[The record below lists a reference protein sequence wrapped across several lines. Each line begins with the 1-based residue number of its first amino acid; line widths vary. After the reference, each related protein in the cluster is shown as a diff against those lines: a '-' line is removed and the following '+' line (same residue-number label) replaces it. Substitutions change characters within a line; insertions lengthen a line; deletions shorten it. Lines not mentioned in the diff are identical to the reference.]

1 MAEAAS
7 QPLRQSDPETNII
20 KSISIYA
27 THAGQFNKQL
37 ILVVQYAQ
45 ISRHDFVLENSTRR
59 YVNALTVV
67 RYDDDSSLQN
77 ASIITITI
85 ITIIIIIIIYIINNN
100 NSLNIL
106 DWLTLL

>member
-7 QPLRQSDPETNII
+7 QPLRQSDPETNTI

-77 ASIITITI
+77 ASI
-85 ITIIIIIIIYIINNN
+85 
-100 NSLNIL
+100 SLGTAATVYGAVTNHISL
-106 DWLTLL
+106 LTLLLFVLLG

>member
-7 QPLRQSDPETNII
+7 QPLRQSDPETNTI